1 MLMCQI
7 FEKYQQFDDRAH
19 DENLILS
26 IMLNGT
32 RPPLLLNMPFDYSQM
47 MQKCWDAD
55 PSKRPTILELW
66 KFANDKLE
74 KIYKNENLKNNT
86 NKKNDDDLFR
96 RLFKLS
102 KNKKHNG
109 DDIDGSNSNST

>member
-1 MLMCQI
+1 MLMWKI
-7 FEKYQQFDDRAH
+7 FEGHTQFNDRVH
-19 DENLILS
+19 DGNLILS

-32 RPPLLLNMPFDYSQM
+32 RPPLLSNMPSDYSQM

-66 KFANDKLE
+66 KFADNKLE
-74 KIYKNENLKNNT
+74 EIYKNENLKNDT
-86 NKKNDDDLFR
+86 NKKNDDNLFK

-102 KNKKHNG
+102 KNKKHNN
-109 DDIDGSNSNST
+109 D